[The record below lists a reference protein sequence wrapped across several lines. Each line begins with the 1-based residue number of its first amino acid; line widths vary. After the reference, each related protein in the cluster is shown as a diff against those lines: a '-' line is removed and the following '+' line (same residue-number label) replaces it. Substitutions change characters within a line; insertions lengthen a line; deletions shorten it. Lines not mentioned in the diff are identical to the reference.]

1 MVVSSAC
8 MMVAV
13 IAQIVTMVRRRPG
26 TATGAAAEFGMA
38 AQSSFAATAGE
49 PNRLASERRCLVSMV
64 A

>member
-1 MVVSSAC
+1 

-26 TATGAAAEFGMA
+26 TATGAAAESGMTG
-38 AQSSFAATAGE
+38 QSSFAADE
-49 PNRLASERRCLVSMV
+49 KPNRAASERRWLVSIV

>member
-1 MVVSSAC
+1 
-8 MMVAV
+8 MVAV
-13 IAQIVTMVRRRPG
+13 MAQIVTMVRRWPG
-26 TATGAAAEFGMA
+26 AATGAAAEFGMT